1 MKFKMIRLAKD
12 KEDIIIHIHM
22 TQLTEWVWVFL
33 VFWIFVTVFG
43 WFKKDEIVSAIGGIL
58 GIIFGI
64 MYLSTD
70 FMISLGM
77 ILLNFYLLY
86 DSMGD

>member
-1 MKFKMIRLAKD
+1 MN
-12 KEDIIIHIHM
+12 
-22 TQLTEWVWVFL
+22 EWIWVFL

-43 WFKKDEIVSAIGGIL
+43 WVKKDEIVSAIGGIL

-86 DSMGD
+86 DAMGD

>member
-1 MKFKMIRLAKD
+1 MN
-12 KEDIIIHIHM
+12 
-22 TQLTEWVWVFL
+22 EWVWVFL
-33 VFWIFVTVFG
+33 IFWIFVTVFG
-43 WFKKDEIVSAIGGIL
+43 WIKKDEIISAIGGSL

-86 DSMGD
+86 DAMGD

>member
-1 MKFKMIRLAKD
+1 MN
-12 KEDIIIHIHM
+12 
-22 TQLTEWVWVFL
+22 EWVWVFL

-43 WFKKDEIVSAIGGIL
+43 WVKKDEIISAIAGIL

-86 DSMGD
+86 DAMGD

>member
-1 MKFKMIRLAKD
+1 MN
-12 KEDIIIHIHM
+12 
-22 TQLTEWVWVFL
+22 EWVWVFL

-43 WFKKDEIVSAIGGIL
+43 WVKKDEIVSAIGGII

-86 DSMGD
+86 DEMGD

>member
-1 MKFKMIRLAKD
+1 M
-12 KEDIIIHIHM
+12 
-22 TQLTEWVWVFL
+22 
-33 VFWIFVTVFG
+33 TVFG
-43 WFKKDEIVSAIGGIL
+43 WVKKDEIVSAIGGIL

-64 MYLSTD
+64 MYISTD

-86 DSMGD
+86 DAMGD

>member
-1 MKFKMIRLAKD
+1 MN
-12 KEDIIIHIHM
+12 
-22 TQLTEWVWVFL
+22 EWVWVFL

-43 WFKKDEIVSAIGGIL
+43 WVKKDEIISAIGGIL

-86 DSMGD
+86 DAMDE

>member
-1 MKFKMIRLAKD
+1 MD
-12 KEDIIIHIHM
+12 
-22 TQLTEWVWVFL
+22 EWVLFFL

-43 WFKKDEIVSAIGGIL
+43 WLKKDGIVSAIGGIL

-86 DSMGD
+86 DAMGD

>member
-1 MKFKMIRLAKD
+1 MN
-12 KEDIIIHIHM
+12 
-22 TQLTEWVWVFL
+22 EWVWVFL

-43 WFKKDEIVSAIGGIL
+43 WVKKDEIISAIGGIL

-77 ILLNFYLLY
+77 ILLNIYLLY
-86 DSMGD
+86 DAMGD

>member
-1 MKFKMIRLAKD
+1 MN
-12 KEDIIIHIHM
+12 
-22 TQLTEWVWVFL
+22 EWVWVLL

-43 WFKKDEIVSAIGGIL
+43 WVKKDEIISAIGGIL

-86 DSMGD
+86 DAMGD

>member
-1 MKFKMIRLAKD
+1 MN
-12 KEDIIIHIHM
+12 
-22 TQLTEWVWVFL
+22 EWVWVFL

-43 WFKKDEIVSAIGGIL
+43 WVKKDEILSALAGIL

-86 DSMGD
+86 DAMD

>member
-1 MKFKMIRLAKD
+1 MN
-12 KEDIIIHIHM
+12 
-22 TQLTEWVWVFL
+22 EWVWVFL

-43 WFKKDEIVSAIGGIL
+43 WVKNDEIVSAIGGIL

-86 DSMGD
+86 DAMGD

>member
-1 MKFKMIRLAKD
+1 MN
-12 KEDIIIHIHM
+12 
-22 TQLTEWVWVFL
+22 EWVWVFL

-43 WFKKDEIVSAIGGIL
+43 WVKKDEIVSAIGGIL
-58 GIIFGI
+58 GISFGI

-86 DSMGD
+86 DAMGD

>member
-1 MKFKMIRLAKD
+1 MN
-12 KEDIIIHIHM
+12 
-22 TQLTEWVWVFL
+22 EWVWVFL
-33 VFWIFVTVFG
+33 VFWVFVTVFG
-43 WFKKDEIVSAIGGIL
+43 WVKKDEILSALAGIL

-86 DSMGD
+86 DAMD

>member
-1 MKFKMIRLAKD
+1 MN
-12 KEDIIIHIHM
+12 
-22 TQLTEWVWVFL
+22 EWVWVFL

-43 WFKKDEIVSAIGGIL
+43 WVKKDEIISAIGGIL

-86 DSMGD
+86 DAMGD

>member
-1 MKFKMIRLAKD
+1 MN
-12 KEDIIIHIHM
+12 
-22 TQLTEWVWVFL
+22 EWVWVFL

-43 WFKKDEIVSAIGGIL
+43 WVKKDEIVSAIGGII

-77 ILLNFYLLY
+77 ILLNLYLLY
-86 DSMGD
+86 DSME

>member
-1 MKFKMIRLAKD
+1 MN
-12 KEDIIIHIHM
+12 
-22 TQLTEWVWVFL
+22 EWVWVFL

-43 WFKKDEIVSAIGGIL
+43 WVKKDEIVSAIGGIL

-86 DSMGD
+86 DAMGD

>member
-1 MKFKMIRLAKD
+1 MN
-12 KEDIIIHIHM
+12 
-22 TQLTEWVWVFL
+22 EWVWVFL

-43 WFKKDEIVSAIGGIL
+43 WVKKDEIVSAIGGIV

-86 DSMGD
+86 DAMD

>member
-1 MKFKMIRLAKD
+1 MN
-12 KEDIIIHIHM
+12 
-22 TQLTEWVWVFL
+22 EWVWVFL

-43 WFKKDEIVSAIGGIL
+43 FVKRDEIVSAIGGIL

-86 DSMGD
+86 DAMGD

>member
-1 MKFKMIRLAKD
+1 MN
-12 KEDIIIHIHM
+12 
-22 TQLTEWVWVFL
+22 EWVWVFL

-43 WFKKDEIVSAIGGIL
+43 WVKKDEIVSAIGGIL

-86 DSMGD
+86 DAVGE

>member
-1 MKFKMIRLAKD
+1 MN
-12 KEDIIIHIHM
+12 
-22 TQLTEWVWVFL
+22 EWVWVFL

-43 WFKKDEIVSAIGGIL
+43 FVKKDEIVSAIGGIL

-86 DSMGD
+86 DAMGD

>member
-1 MKFKMIRLAKD
+1 MN
-12 KEDIIIHIHM
+12 
-22 TQLTEWVWVFL
+22 EWVWVFL

-43 WFKKDEIVSAIGGIL
+43 WVKKDEIVSALAGIL

-86 DSMGD
+86 DAMD